1 MCAVPAGPCLF
12 ENGNLKG
19 RGCQKLHLRGEI
31 LMIRLR
37 WIFGWTVAVA
47 VLSLAFTTVAS
58 AAPISLAIGMDAN
71 EGGFGFSYLHDAST
85 NCSSIGV
92 VEFCEGGS
100 PLQDLTGTLSAD
112 LTGNVLSGISGTI
125 VVAGGP
131 DIIVTG
137 GFVNFDASSADTF
150 GAELVTS
157 THGTFYFLDHIF
169 AGAANSFNGVD
180 LRLWGNN
187 WNNQGTGLPGGGNSR
202 WGIDL
207 GITAIPEPGTA
218 LLLGLGLAMLANRRH
233 EA

>member
-1 MCAVPAGPCLF
+1 MV
-12 ENGNLKG
+12 
-19 RGCQKLHLRGEI
+19 
-31 LMIRLR
+31 RLG
-37 WIFGWTVAVA
+37 WIFLTV
-47 VLSLAFTTVAS
+47 TM
-58 AAPISLAIGMDAN
+58 SLAIATFASATPVSLVVGMDAN

-85 NCSSIGV
+85 NCSSIGG
-92 VEFCEGGS
+92 VEFCEGGA

-112 LTGNVLSGISGTI
+112 QVGNVLTGITGTI
-125 VVAGGP
+125 FVSGGP

-137 GFVNFDASSADTF
+137 GFVDFGSSVADTF

-157 THGTFYFLDHIF
+157 THGTFHFLDHSF

-187 WNNQGTGLPGGGNSR
+187 WDNQGTGLPGGSLSR

-218 LLLGLGLAMLANRRH
+218 LLLGLGLVALGGRRGTRR
-233 EA
+233 